1 MTNRTEPPVSSSV
14 PDDEAAKLRRIA
26 ARHALPED
34 ALVKFVNDVRDNAR
48 SRRRRLSDAQIE
60 ELVAGLGGLL

>member
-1 MTNRTEPPVSSSV
+1 MTNRTKPPVSSTV
-14 PDDEAAKLRRIA
+14 PDDEAAKLRCIA

-34 ALVKFVNDVRDNAR
+34 ALVKFVNDIRDNAR

-60 ELVAGLGGLL
+60 ELVAGLGGLR